1 VPRVEG
7 HAGRREERVRAGP
20 DLVVLL
26 MVGGGVMFTLVS
38 IAAWTRGRRLGA
50 VVLAIV
56 AGVDFAF
63 AISLLTR

>member
-1 VPRVEG
+1 M
-7 HAGRREERVRAGP
+7 RAGP

-26 MVGGGVMFTLVS
+26 MLGGGLMFTLISV
-38 IAAWTRGRRLGA
+38 AAWTTGRRAGA
-50 VVLAIV
+50 VMLAIV